1 MILHVH
7 PIVSVHGNNLLTVQ
21 NVGVTKK
28 MKIPTLSLS
37 HYAYQRTDKKR
48 HFGRIELHCTVT
60 IFIFQIFQR

>member
-21 NVGVTKK
+21 NVGVTK
-28 MKIPTLSLS
+28 MKIPTPYLS
-37 HYAYQRTDKKR
+37 HHAYQRTDKKR

-60 IFIFQIFQR
+60 IFIFRAMRR